1 MVLAVLIYIGSVMII
16 LWGIGHIFP
25 TKSIVKGFGV
35 LSDDNKKIITMEW
48 IAEGM
53 ALIFLGLLP
62 LFTVI
67 FSDSNESAFYISILA
82 SAVMLIVMAILSAF
96 TGARTSVLP
105 MKMCPFIKTLGA
117 ILMILGVV
125 IPM

>member
-1 MVLAVLIYIGSVMII
+1 MVLAVLVYIGSIMVV
-16 LWGIGHIFP
+16 LWGTGHIFP
-25 TKSIVKGFGV
+25 TKNIVKGFGT

-67 FSDSNESAFYISILA
+67 FSDGSEIAFYISILG
-82 SAVMLIVMAILSAF
+82 SAVMLIAMAILSSF
-96 TGARTSVLP
+96 TGARTTVLP

-117 ILMILGVV
+117 LLMILGAV
-125 IPM
+125 I

>member
-1 MVLAVLIYIGSVMII
+1 MVLAVLIYIGSIMMI

-25 TKSIVKGFGV
+25 TKNIVKDFGT

-67 FSDSNESAFYISILA
+67 FSDGSEIAFYISILG
-82 SAVMLIVMAILSAF
+82 SAGMLVAMAILSAF

-105 MKMCPFIKTLGA
+105 MKMCPFIKTIGA
-117 ILMILGVV
+117 LLMILGAV
-125 IPM
+125 I

>member
-1 MVLAVLIYIGSVMII
+1 MVLAVLVYIGSIMMV

-25 TKSIVKGFGV
+25 TKNIVKGYGT

-67 FSDSNESAFYISILA
+67 FSNGSEIAFYISILV
-82 SAVMLIVMAILSAF
+82 SATMLIVMAILSTF
-96 TGARTSVLP
+96 TGARTTVLP
-105 MKMCPFIKTLGA
+105 MKMCPFIKTIGA
-117 ILMILGVV
+117 LLMILGVV
-125 IPM
+125 I